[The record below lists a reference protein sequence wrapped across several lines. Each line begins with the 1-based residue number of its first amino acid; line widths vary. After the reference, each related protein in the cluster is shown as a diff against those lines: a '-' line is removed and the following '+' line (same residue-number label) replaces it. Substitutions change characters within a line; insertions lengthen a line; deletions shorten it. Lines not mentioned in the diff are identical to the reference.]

1 MKTILVDAAKA
12 FVVNGKVDEDLYNL
26 LETYENPKVILTNAN
41 EEQLVEFGI
50 VDMPYEVF
58 TLKHNPDKTDP
69 KYFRKFLDEYNLEV
83 SDVVYF
89 EHSQEA
95 VDSAESLGI
104 ATFFYDSN
112 EKDLSA
118 LKEFLDSNLE

>member
-26 LETYENPKVILTNAN
+26 LETYENPKIILTNAN
-41 EEQLVEFGI
+41 DEQLVKFGI

-58 TLKHNPDKTDP
+58 TLKHDPDKIDP
-69 KYFRKFLDEYNLEV
+69 DYFKKFLDDYNLDA

-95 VDSAESLGI
+95 VDSAKSLGI
-104 ATFFYDSN
+104 KTFFYDSN

>member
-12 FVVNGKVDEDLYNL
+12 FVVNGKVNEDLYNL

-112 EKDLSA
+112 EKDQSA

>member
-12 FVVNGKVDEDLYNL
+12 FVVNGKVDEDLHNL
-26 LETYENPKVILTNAN
+26 LETYDNPKVILTNAN
-41 EEQLVEFGI
+41 DEQLVEFGI

-58 TLKHNPDKTDP
+58 TLKHDPNKTDP
-69 KYFRKFLDEYNLEV
+69 EYYKTFLDEYSLDP
-83 SDVVYF
+83 SDVIYF

-95 VDSAESLGI
+95 VESAKSLGI
-104 ATFFYDSN
+104 ATFFYDPN
-112 EKDLSA
+112 NKDLSA

>member
-12 FVVNGKVDEDLYNL
+12 FVVNGKVNEDLYNL

-95 VDSAESLGI
+95 VDSAKSLGI
-104 ATFFYDSN
+104 KTFLYDSN
-112 EKDLSA
+112 EKDQSA

>member
-69 KYFRKFLDEYNLEV
+69 KYFRKFLDKYNLEV

-95 VDSAESLGI
+95 VDSAKSLGI
-104 ATFFYDSN
+104 KTFLYDSN
-112 EKDLSA
+112 EKDQSA

>member
-12 FVVNGKVDEDLYNL
+12 FVVNGKVNEDLYNL